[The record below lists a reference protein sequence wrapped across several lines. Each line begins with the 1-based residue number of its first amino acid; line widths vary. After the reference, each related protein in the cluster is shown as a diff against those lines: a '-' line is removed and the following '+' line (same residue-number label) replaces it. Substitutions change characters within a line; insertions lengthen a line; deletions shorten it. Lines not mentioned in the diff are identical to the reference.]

1 MSDNEEAKMNE
12 KAYKTMSVIGA
23 GNLAIGIILLVVGLT
38 TGILTIINGGR
49 LLKAKSDL
57 IF

>member
-1 MSDNEEAKMNE
+1 MTN
-12 KAYKTMSVIGA
+12 VGA
-23 GNLAIGIILLVVGLT
+23 GNLAIGIIILVVGLA
-38 TGILTIINGGR
+38 TGILAIVNGGR

>member
-1 MSDNEEAKMNE
+1 MNE
-12 KAYKTMSVIGA
+12 KAYKTMTGA
-23 GNLAIGIILLVVGLT
+23 GACSLVIGIILLVTGLT
-38 TGILTIINGGR
+38 TGIMAKVKGGR

>member
-1 MSDNEEAKMNE
+1 MNE
-12 KAYKTMSVIGA
+12 KAYKTMTGVGA
-23 GNLAIGIILLVVGLT
+23 GNLVIGIILLVVGIT
-38 TGILTIINGGR
+38 TGILAIVNGSR

>member
-1 MSDNEEAKMNE
+1 MNE
-12 KAYKTMSVIGA
+12 KAYKTMSVIGT

-49 LLKAKSDL
+49 LLRAKSDL
-57 IF
+57 MF

>member
-1 MSDNEEAKMNE
+1 MNE
-12 KAYKTMSVIGA
+12 KAYKTMAVIGA
-23 GNLAIGIILLVVGLT
+23 GNLAIGIILLVVGLA
-38 TGILTIINGGR
+38 TGILCIVNGGR

>member
-1 MSDNEEAKMNE
+1 MNE
-12 KAYKTMSVIGA
+12 KAYKTMTGVGA
-23 GNLAIGIILLVVGLT
+23 GNLVIGIILLVVGIT
-38 TGILTIINGGR
+38 TGILAIVNGGR

>member
-1 MSDNEEAKMNE
+1 MNE
-12 KAYKTMSVIGA
+12 KAYKTMTSIGA
-23 GNLAIGIILLVVGLT
+23 GNLVIGIIVLVVGLA

>member
-1 MSDNEEAKMNE
+1 
-12 KAYKTMSVIGA
+12 MSVIGA

-38 TGILTIINGGR
+38 TGILTIISGGR

>member
-1 MSDNEEAKMNE
+1 MNE

>member
-1 MSDNEEAKMNE
+1 MNE
-12 KAYKTMSVIGA
+12 KAYKTMAVIGA

-38 TGILTIINGGR
+38 TGILTIVNGGR

>member
-1 MSDNEEAKMNE
+1 MNE
-12 KAYKTMSVIGA
+12 KAYKTMAGIGA
-23 GNLAIGIILLVVGLT
+23 GSLVIGIILLVVGLT
-38 TGILTIINGGR
+38 TGILSIVNGGR

>member
-1 MSDNEEAKMNE
+1 MNE
-12 KAYKTMSVIGA
+12 KAYNTMTAIGA
-23 GNLAIGIILLVVGLT
+23 ASLEIGNIHVVVGLA